1 MSDGGG
7 KGFVE
12 LVIAAAC
19 AATGWALDNTIA
31 AGLTAPRDSF
41 WARGELADTLLQWG
55 GAAVGAIVGYLLT
68 KALLR

>member
-12 LVIAAAC
+12 LVIAGAC
-19 AATGWALDNTIA
+19 ATTGWALDNTIA

-41 WARGELADTLLQWG
+41 WARGELASTLLQW